1 MDLSGEFQPNIFLD
15 FGRGK
20 IFSNRWAHG
29 NIPYDTM
36 GWKKTEGEK
45 PLYVYAE
52 NEDGSV
58 YNTGIECPSTL
69 MCVDPNG
76 GRNIKVDIFN
86 GVCLSDYDMVLL
98 SKYNL
103 RFEYLEQKE
112 EWTDEEAEE
121 YYRLYKEIF
130 LFDWDSDTGFLH
142 PKPGINYYTKEPSS
156 VDDLL
161 RYQASGDNSDLK
173 WEKAVVIRP
182 QAICMPQLRPVV
194 QIFTEEDGG
203 EVSFG
208 EVTKVEE
215 GDTYTITILPN
226 PFKLLCQDE
235 ISNTVLFFSDKRR
248 LMVESYLGKLPNEHP
263 DRTFDSFRPDK
274 RINYIDDNGYKVDN
288 VDNYYGRFKIGNEF
302 ADLILLHTGTMITV
316 KAEYGSVEIDGV
328 EQEVVYW
335 NVENHNSFKKS
346 PLDIYDFGI
355 SFEAGYGGLGVS
367 DGGSNGGVKMEIY
380 CSKVYESSSLDVN
393 DDRSPIRIK
402 MNTTDNCF
410 ENAFYLQDN
419 DWW

>member
-1 MDLSGEFQPNIFLD
+1 MSEIKLSGEFQPNVYFD
-15 FGRGK
+15 FGQGK

-29 NIPYDTM
+29 YVPFDTM

-45 PLYVYAE
+45 PLYAYAE

-86 GVCLSDYDMVLL
+86 GVCLGEYDMVLL
-98 SKYNL
+98 SKYNS
-103 RFEYLEQKE
+103 RFEYLYQKE
-112 EWTDEEAEE
+112 EWTDEEYEE
-121 YYRLYKEIF
+121 FYRLYKEIF
-130 LFDWDSDTGFLH
+130 LFDWDSDAGYLLTS
-142 PKPGINYYTKEPSS
+142 PGINYGTKEPRS

-161 RYQASGDNSDLK
+161 VYTESDSNDDLK
-173 WEKAVVIRP
+173 WKHAVVIRP

-215 GDTYTITILPN
+215 CDTYTITILPN
-226 PFKLLCQDE
+226 PFQLLCQDE

-248 LMVESYLGKLPNEHP
+248 LMAESYLGKLPNEHP
-263 DRTFDSFRPDK
+263 DRIFDSFRPDK
-274 RINYIDDNGYKVDN
+274 RIDYSDDRDN

-316 KAEYGSVEIDGV
+316 KAEYSSVEIDGV

-346 PLDIYDFGI
+346 PLGPADFGMI
-355 SFEAGYGGLGVS
+355 FDGGYDGLSVS
-367 DGGSNGGVKMEIY
+367 DGGEHGGVKMEIY

-393 DDRSPIRIK
+393 DDRGPIRIK
-402 MNTTDNCF
+402 MNTIDNCF